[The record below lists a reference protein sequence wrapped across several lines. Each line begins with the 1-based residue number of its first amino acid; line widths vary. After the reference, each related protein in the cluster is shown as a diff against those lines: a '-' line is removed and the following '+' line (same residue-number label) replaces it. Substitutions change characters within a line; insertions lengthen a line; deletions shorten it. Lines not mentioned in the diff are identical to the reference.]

1 MINMGQTRAK
11 AEDQGR
17 LDNQRPRLEDP
28 KRLETF
34 VVLAVNDVGTRGMF
48 CGYLARQAV

>member
-1 MINMGQTRAK
+1 MITMGQTRAK

-17 LDNQRPRLEDP
+17 LDNQRPRLEYP

-34 VVLAVNDVGTRGMF
+34 VVLAVNDVGT
-48 CGYLARQAV
+48 LVV